1 MIAFLRT
8 RSGRGRKISWKSV
21 RWWKGQID
29 VDKLIGLV
37 AISERGGHGLGRGG
51 NGIRDKWLRQNSK
64 WIGS

>member
-1 MIAFLRT
+1 MAFLRT
-8 RSGRGRKISWKSV
+8 RSGRGRKISWRSV

-51 NGIRDKWLRQNSK
+51 MASGIS
-64 WIGS
+64 G